1 MKLIYCNTCKD
12 IIRLYKT
19 TSTCQCGDSG
29 GHYQAD
35 GLNAIIYGNCKPLG
49 FTNTTFTHA
58 LDDQPDYGKGSEFTA
73 FVIPANCPTVD
84 HVDSED
90 YESISGYTYYNIDDE
105 LMDQVDLDII
115 KDKKKKIKNVFK
127 DEK

>member
-19 TSTCQCGDSG
+19 TSTCICSDSG
-29 GHYQAD
+29 GHYKED
-35 GLNAIIYGNCKPLG
+35 GFNVVIYGPCKPIG
-49 FTNTTFTHA
+49 FKNDEFSSA
-58 LDDQPDYGKGSEFTA
+58 LENQPEFGNGREFTS
-73 FVIPANCPTVD
+73 FVIPKTCPTVD
-84 HVDSED
+84 HVDSEE
-90 YESISGYTYYNIDDE
+90 YESNEGAMWLSLDDE